1 MGDRGRVRMAILIL
15 GLAGFSAAHGQTDE
29 IQVYNAEIAAPGV
42 FNLTLH
48 DNYTPNGRT
57 VPDFPGAIAANHTL
71 NGVPEWAYGVTNWFE
86 AGLYL
91 PPYSLGRNGSL
102 AFNSFYTRTPVLCPS
117 RPGRTLFF

>member
-1 MGDRGRVRMAILIL
+1 MVHRGMVRLAILIL
-15 GLAGFSAAHGQTDE
+15 GLGGCCAAHAQTDE

-42 FNLTLH
+42 FNLTWH

-57 VPDFPGAIAANHTL
+57 APDFPGAIAANHTL

-91 PPYSLGRNGSL
+91 PLYSLARNRSL
-102 AFNSFYTRTPVLCPS
+102 TYNSFKS
-117 RPGRTLFF
+117 RTLFLL